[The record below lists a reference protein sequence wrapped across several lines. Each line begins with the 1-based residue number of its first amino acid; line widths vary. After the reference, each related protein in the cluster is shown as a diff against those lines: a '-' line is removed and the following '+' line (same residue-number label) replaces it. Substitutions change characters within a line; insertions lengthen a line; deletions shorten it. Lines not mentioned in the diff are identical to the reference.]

1 MFLQNLRAKV
11 GARLN
16 GDSEAGFTLI
26 ELLVV
31 MLILGIL
38 AAIALPAFFNQKEKA
53 GDAKAKEYD
62 HSAQVAI
69 ETYSTENG
77 GSYVRRRRW
86 RRITEARMENRA
98 HPDQRSWPRSHRM
111 NGGAGPTE
119 KAYEEQQRDF
129 RNVLDPKQCGHAEL
143 SVRRTKAKAVVPSG
157 GDWDERLS
165 PLTPSP
171 WPSQGEPNCRRA
183 GLSARPSRFRPGVQ
197 SWLSE

>member
-1 MFLQNLRAKV
+1 MSVQNLRARI

-53 GDAKAKEYD
+53 GDAKAKEYA

-77 GSYVRRRRW
+77 GSYVG
-86 RRITEARMENRA
+86 AA
-98 HPDQRSWPRSHRM
+98 
-111 NGGAGPTE
+111 GAGVLTGIEPTLSNAPGLAVTGLNGE
-119 KAYEEQQRDF
+119 GVPTANTYEVTVEGSSGTFSIQNNAGTF
-129 RNVLDPKQCGHAEL
+129 TYPCSAEGE
-143 SVRRTKAKAVVPSG
+143 G
-157 GDWDERLS
+157 GC
-165 PLTPSP
+165 PTG
-171 WPSQGEPNCRRA
+171 GEWKN
-183 GLSARPSRFRPGVQ
+183 G
-197 SWLSE
+197 